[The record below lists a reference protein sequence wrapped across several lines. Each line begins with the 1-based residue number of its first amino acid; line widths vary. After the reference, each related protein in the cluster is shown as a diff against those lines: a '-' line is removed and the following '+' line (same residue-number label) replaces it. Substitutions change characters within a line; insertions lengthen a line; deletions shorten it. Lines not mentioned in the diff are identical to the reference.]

1 MSNIKMIN
9 EKDEEEVEVSWEDQQ
24 KINAF
29 SKLNAKTDDLEEQY
43 EKLKQEKEY
52 LDDLSMEL
60 ELADEDEPVRY
71 KIGDAF
77 VHMPLEKALERITSD
92 SEKVSADLQE
102 LKSQMDNVQDQ
113 MTELKKALYG
123 KFGTSINLEKD

>member
-1 MSNIKMIN
+1 
-9 EKDEEEVEVSWEDQQ
+9 
-24 KINAF
+24 
-29 SKLNAKTDDLEEQY
+29 
-43 EKLKQEKEY
+43 
-52 LDDLSMEL
+52 MEL

-77 VHMPLEKALERITSD
+77 VHMPLDKALERITSD
-92 SEKVSADLQE
+92 SEKVSADVEE

>member
-1 MSNIKMIN
+1 MSNIKMLN

-60 ELADEDEPVRY
+60 ELADDDEPVRY

-77 VHMPLEKALERITSD
+77 VHMPLDKALERITSD
-92 SEKVSADLQE
+92 SEKVSADLEE

-113 MTELKKALYG
+113 MAELKKALYG

>member
-1 MSNIKMIN
+1 MSNIKMLN

-24 KINAF
+24 KINSF

-77 VHMPLEKALERITSD
+77 VHMPLEKALERITTD
-92 SEKVSADLQE
+92 SEKVSADLE
-102 LKSQMDNVQDQ
+102 DLKSQMDNVQDQ
-113 MTELKKALYG
+113 MAELKKALYG

>member
-1 MSNIKMIN
+1 MSNIKMLS
-9 EKDEEEVEVSWEDQQ
+9 ERDEEEVEVSWEDQQ
-24 KINAF
+24 KINSF
-29 SKLNAKTDDLEEQY
+29 SKLNTRTDDLEEQY

-77 VHMPLEKALERITSD
+77 VHMPLDKALERITSD
-92 SEKVSADLQE
+92 SEKAQADLDD
-102 LKSQMDNVQDQ
+102 LRSQMDDVHGQ
-113 MTELKKALYG
+113 MEELKKALYS
-123 KFGTSINLEKD
+123 KFGKSINLEKD